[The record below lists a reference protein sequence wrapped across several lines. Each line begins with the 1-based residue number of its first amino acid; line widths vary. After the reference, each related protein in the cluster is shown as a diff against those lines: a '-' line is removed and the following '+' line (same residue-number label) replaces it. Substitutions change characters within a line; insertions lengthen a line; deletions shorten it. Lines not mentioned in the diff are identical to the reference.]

1 MSALE
6 AKDRGAALAR
16 DLAGLPGEM
25 AILAEGNTS
34 VRVSEESFV
43 VKASGLSMR
52 DLDTTGMSEVR
63 FAPIRSALEG
73 PDLEDH
79 RVREVLRSATCE
91 GDRLPSVET
100 FLHAVLLD
108 QPGVEV
114 VGHTHPPLLLSLLCR
129 ADAEDLAS
137 QRLFPDEIVCCGPRA
152 CYVPYADPGVPL
164 ARAVRE
170 AVEAYRFA
178 EGEPPRTIWMQNHGL
193 IALGSSDRQVVA
205 ATWMQEKAARVWQGA
220 LASGGEVRTL
230 DENQV
235 QRIWHRPDE
244 HHRQRLLFGGGT
256 SA

>member
-1 MSALE
+1 MNALA

-16 DLAGLPGEM
+16 ELAGLPGGM

-52 DLDTTGMSEVR
+52 ELDTTGMAEVR
-63 FAPIRSALEG
+63 FAPIRAALEG

-79 RVREVLRSATCE
+79 QVREVLRSATRE

-137 QRLFPDEIVCCGPRA
+137 QRLCPDEIVCCGPRA

-178 EGEPPRTIWMQNHGL
+178 EGELPRTIWMQNHGL
-193 IALGSSDRQVVA
+193 IALGASDRQVVA
-205 ATWMQEKAARVWQGA
+205 ATWMQEKAARVWQCA

-235 QRIWHRPDE
+235 QRIWRRPDE
-244 HHRQRLLFGGGT
+244 HHRQRLLFEGGT